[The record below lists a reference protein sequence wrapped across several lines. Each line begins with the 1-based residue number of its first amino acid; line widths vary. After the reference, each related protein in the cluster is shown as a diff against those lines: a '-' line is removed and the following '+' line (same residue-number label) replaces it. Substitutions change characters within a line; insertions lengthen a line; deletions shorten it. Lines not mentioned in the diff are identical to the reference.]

1 MICSAEWKPCA
12 VGACRKGGRRGHRDV
27 LDDVRL
33 DEQLPGLGEQVTL
46 LEEGRTS
53 LAFDCTGLLD

>member
-1 MICSAEWKPCA
+1 MEA
-12 VGACRKGGRRGHRDV
+12 VRGGGLPQRWSPR

-33 DEQLPGLGEQVTL
+33 DEQLPGLVEQVTL

-53 LAFDCTGLLD
+53 VAFDCTGLLD